1 VFRERAG
8 LHRRDPLAFSP
19 SRGRE
24 GALGRAPLAEVSP
37 TLAAELDTQTN
48 LMLCENEAV
57 STVQNNGRTTGG
69 VTGKGFMPGQS
80 GNPRGR
86 PKGLAR
92 ATRELVGEDGM
103 ALVELCWDIAR
114 DETRRD
120 RDRLEA
126 SRLLADR
133 GWGKAPAY
141 VAIEED
147 NPLGLEDVEAAAE
160 EFRRRILRLAER
172 EQEDS
177 YPT

>member
-1 VFRERAG
+1 
-8 LHRRDPLAFSP
+8 
-19 SRGRE
+19 
-24 GALGRAPLAEVSP
+24 
-37 TLAAELDTQTN
+37 
-48 LMLCENEAV
+48 MLCENKAV

-86 PKGLAR
+86 PKGLAK

-103 ALVELCWDIAR
+103 ALAELWWDIAR

-133 GWGKAPAY
+133 GWGKAPTYA
-141 VAIEED
+141 AIEEGD
-147 NPLGLEDVEAAAE
+147 SLDLAALEQAAE
-160 EFRRRILRLAER
+160 EFRARILALVPPETD
-172 EQEDS
+172 QN
-177 YPT
+177 